1 MGSNFELS
9 INDGIA
15 HFTINRPEKS
25 NAMTLEMWREMGE
38 ILEKW
43 AKNPSIRVIIIRGA
57 GEKSFCAGN
66 DISEFSKLRST
77 PQHVAEYNAIVSK
90 TYELL
95 KSLPKPTIA
104 RVSGSCVGGGLEIT
118 QLCDLQVAADN
129 ASFGVTPAKLGI
141 AYKFEDSLLLTNS
154 IGVKAAKEML
164 FTAQIFPANDAF
176 RWGLINRVVP
186 EEDLD
191 ATVEQ
196 LAIDIASN
204 APLSVRATKLILN
217 ETQKVRIDPDREYC
231 QSLVD
236 TCTNSDDAIEGRQ
249 AFQEKRTP
257 NFKGK

>member
-1 MGSNFELS
+1 
-9 INDGIA
+9 
-15 HFTINRPEKS
+15 
-25 NAMTLEMWREMGE
+25 
-38 ILEKW
+38 
-43 AKNPSIRVIIIRGA
+43 
-57 GEKSFCAGN
+57 
-66 DISEFSKLRST
+66 
-77 PQHVAEYNAIVSK
+77 
-90 TYELL
+90 
-95 KSLPKPTIA
+95 
-104 RVSGSCVGGGLEIT
+104 
-118 QLCDLQVAADN
+118 
-129 ASFGVTPAKLGI
+129 
-141 AYKFEDSLLLTNS
+141 
-154 IGVKAAKEML
+154 ML